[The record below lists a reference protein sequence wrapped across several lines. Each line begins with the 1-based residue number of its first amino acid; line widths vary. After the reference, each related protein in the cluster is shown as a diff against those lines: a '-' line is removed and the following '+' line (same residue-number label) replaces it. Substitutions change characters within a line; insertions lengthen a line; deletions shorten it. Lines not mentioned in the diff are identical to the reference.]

1 VVLVAWAKCRAAV
14 NIIQILGDVD
24 SRTRSGSYTYLLV
37 CLHCILA
44 SLNRLHSTHTQ
55 GRANDTRWVGCQD
68 QVNQGSRI
76 EVQYDGKGHEY
87 D

>member
-24 SRTRSGSYTYLLV
+24 LRTRSGSYTYLLV

-44 SLNRLHSTHTQ
+44 SLNRCTVLKV
-55 GRANDTRWVGCQD
+55 GRMTPD
-68 QVNQGSRI
+68 GSAVRI
-76 EVQYDGKGHEY
+76 R
-87 D
+87 